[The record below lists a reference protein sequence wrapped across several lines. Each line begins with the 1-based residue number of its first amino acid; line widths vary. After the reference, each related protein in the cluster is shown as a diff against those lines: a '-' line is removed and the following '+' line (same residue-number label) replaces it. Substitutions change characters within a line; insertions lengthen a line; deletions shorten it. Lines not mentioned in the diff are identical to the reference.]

1 MTNDELVMKL
11 QENGVIKHEKVM
23 KAFKFT
29 DRGDFVPC
37 NSILLLVFCF
47 CEAAISYRE
56 FSDSKRNSAYSDR
69 PFKSER

>member
-29 DRGDFVPC
+29 DRGDFVP
-37 NSILLLVFCF
+37 
-47 CEAAISYRE
+47 Y
-56 FSDSKRNSAYSDR
+56 SKRNSAYSDR